1 MLESQGRI
9 PAAFPVFSRRTA
21 LTLGLA
27 AGTGATLG
35 RPTSAANAAVM
46 AESLETTHGP
56 EIPLTII
63 GNEPSIVLRRYRNV
77 FSSVPDA
84 AATFFR
90 TDGGVLKIAGGCT
103 GLADQLQILDA
114 ATGKREKSLF
124 PSLAKE
130 AASGTQHTKQP
141 PARCWLTERKTPSSG
156 LAFPAPFPMRI
167 PLPRSRQMHRLPSPP
182 IPRGESGTVIPQR
195 GTPHDSTPPRRRQS
209 TRHGSGDPPR
219 NTFAPWPSTAKR
231 RRFCGYRGA
240 KPGYLHLADG
250 QSGQI
255 REIRIPDAAA

>member
-1 MLESQGRI
+1 MPISGRANRPRDRRQLPSKDPTQMLESQGRI

-35 RPTSAANAAVM
+35 RPMSAANAAVM

-114 ATGKREKSLF
+114 ATGKREKSLVPF
-124 PSLAKE
+124 PGKGGGVGNAAYE
-130 AASGTQHTKQP
+130 AATGALLAYGAENTVKRVSLSGAVSDAYPVAPQSTNASFAVATDSKGRIWNGNYP
-141 PARCWLTERKTPSSG
+141 NGERLTIRPRHEGDKAHGT
-156 LAFPAPFPMRI
+156 AWNCHAI
-167 PLPRSRQMHRLPSPP
+167 RSRLGHR
-182 IPRGESGTVIPQR
+182 QR
-195 GTPHDSTPPRRRQS
+195 R
-209 TRHGSGDPPR
+209 
-219 NTFAPWPSTAKR
+219 
-231 RRFCGYRGA
+231 
-240 KPGYLHLADG
+240 
-250 QSGQI
+250 
-255 REIRIPDAAA
+255 